1 MKSINFTLVLLAGI
15 LIINACQ
22 KDSSVVSSSAQAPAS
37 AVVIKPAAQKM
48 SDLAVKPSFDWRTTK
63 TYQFTFTG
71 TANDYVSIVSVD
83 GSIYHKALL
92 TAQSAYKITLTL
104 PTYETKVHF
113 VYNNTDIE
121 YPLNST
127 TVNYIFK

>member
-1 MKSINFTLVLLAGI
+1 MKTIKSTLVLLAGI

-22 KDSSVVSSSAQAPAS
+22 KDSSIESAS
-37 AVVIKPAAQKM
+37 APTSVAVVKPVAQKM
-48 SDLAVKPSFDWRTTK
+48 SDLAIKSSFDWRTTK

-71 TANDYVSIVSVD
+71 NVKDYVSIVSVD
-83 GSIYHKALL
+83 GSIYHTALL
-92 TAQSAYKITLTL
+92 TPQSLYKITLTL

-121 YPLNST
+121 FPLSGT
-127 TVNYIFK
+127 TVNYTFK